1 MRWVPHRNAR
11 DSARVRAG
19 ARPGASGSIESMD
32 VLFDIPLAALP
43 VPCAL
48 AAFAL
53 AACVFAWA
61 GVVDAARRI
70 VPNAAVLA
78 GVGIWCAVFAA
89 AAASA
94 DAGPLRR
101 ACFAGLA
108 GALAA
113 AGFSGA
119 CACVL
124 SRVSGRAALGM
135 GDVKLLFA
143 AGLFLGAA
151 GALVCLGPPAR
162 SPRSMPAPASPRMR
176 SCAVCARARACAA
189 RPLGPRSTG
198 RSRSRRFSARRFSRS
213 RLSASH
219 RDGPRP
225 AAAQMGQR
233 EAIGPVPRSARPL
246 RRGAPRCRSSAGTCP
261 RTSRTRCMRSR
272 APWPARRTAL

>member
-1 MRWVPHRNAR
+1 MRRIPHRNAR
-11 DSARVRAG
+11 DSACVRAG
-19 ARPGASGSIESMD
+19 ARPGASGSIGCMD

-43 VPCAL
+43 APCAL

-61 GVVDAARRI
+61 GAVDAARRI

-78 GVGIWCAVFAA
+78 GVGVWCVVFAWA
-89 AAASA
+89 TATSV

-119 CACVL
+119 CAYAL

-151 GALVCLGPPAR
+151 GALVCLGAACALAALYACDRFAADALMRGLRSCSGLRGPPAR
-162 SPRSMPAPASPRMR
+162 ASFDGTFAFAPFLCVSFLAVA
-176 SCAVCARARACAA
+176 AVC
-189 RPLGPRSTG
+189 L
-198 RSRSRRFSARRFSRS
+198 
-213 RLSASH
+213 AS
-219 RDGPRP
+219 
-225 AAAQMGQR
+225 
-233 EAIGPVPRSARPL
+233 
-246 RRGAPRCRSSAGTCP
+246 
-261 RTSRTRCMRSR
+261 
-272 APWPARRTAL
+272 

>member
-151 GALVCLGPPAR
+151 GALVCLGAACALAALYACARFAADALMRGLRSRSGLRGPPAR
-162 SPRSMPAPASPRMR
+162 APFDGTFAFAPFLCASFLAVA
-176 SCAVCARARACAA
+176 AVC
-189 RPLGPRSTG
+189 L
-198 RSRSRRFSARRFSRS
+198 
-213 RLSASH
+213 AS
-219 RDGPRP
+219 
-225 AAAQMGQR
+225 
-233 EAIGPVPRSARPL
+233 
-246 RRGAPRCRSSAGTCP
+246 
-261 RTSRTRCMRSR
+261 
-272 APWPARRTAL
+272 